1 MRYSDGVLPM
11 VRFRRIQLFLGFLGA
26 LIVIGRVL
34 FDGFQLEDIGPGELQ
49 KPSAGT
55 KSCPKRSRRVSKAE
69 CGHEKWPQT
78 FPAGDISTE
87 P

>member
-49 KPSAGT
+49 KPSAGEIIGDKQALGLYYHKT
-55 KSCPKRSRRVSKAE
+55 YSNNTTGFSR
-69 CGHEKWPQT
+69 
-78 FPAGDISTE
+78 
-87 P
+87 